1 MIRTLQQRFI
11 IFLLL
16 PITLILTGAGFLGF
30 FYARNSM
37 LNQWREAS
45 ILKLERAA
53 HHIDMRLMAPF
64 GWIEMFQ
71 KTGDQHNAASLQGWL
86 VQQLEGTEGVT
97 HVDLDWMGSDY
108 PGRRMMERGRRSE
121 GRGMMSFHMARIAE
135 VTPPIMD
142 AMTGEETISI
152 ISNLEDENR
161 NIIGKL
167 QVNMSFEYLLR
178 GVKETGW
185 SQGDKVFLTD
195 NSGKLITQSEPG
207 GINRSQLGETKD
219 PLELAILKEMKKKP
233 FGTILGKGH
242 PPKQVAGFYKINQ
255 APWIIVMFAPGEE
268 ILAPIINFRFYY
280 AVFGITFILLILV
293 LIRIIG
299 GKVVGSVEKISDA
312 AGKVAKGEYDV
323 VLPIKTRDEIG
334 RLIDSFNTMVM
345 GLKERDYISNTF
357 GRYVDHEIAR
367 ELMRRPETGRMGGE
381 KRQVAILMSDL
392 RDFTPLAET
401 LSPDET
407 IKILNLYFSRMID
420 IIQKNKGI
428 IVDFFGDAL
437 LVFFDPMDKPVG
449 PVVFRAVKCAM
460 DMQNAMKQFNNGN
473 KTKNLPRLKMGIGIN
488 AGEVVV
494 GNIGSETRTKY
505 GIVGSPV
512 NITQRIQ
519 SQAGAGEVIISQPV
533 YDYVAEHVRII
544 RSFETKLKGIEEGI
558 ILNVI
563 EEMIN

>member
-1 MIRTLQQRFI
+1 
-11 IFLLL
+11 
-16 PITLILTGAGFLGF
+16 
-30 FYARNSM
+30 
-37 LNQWREAS
+37 
-45 ILKLERAA
+45 
-53 HHIDMRLMAPF
+53 MAPIV
-64 GWIEMFQ
+64 WIEMFQ
-71 KTGDQHNAASLQGWL
+71 KTGDQHNATSLQGWL
-86 VQQLEGTEGVT
+86 IQQLEETGGVT
-97 HVDLDWMGSDY
+97 YVDLEWIGGDY
-108 PGRRMMERGRRSE
+108 SARRMMERDRRSE

-135 VTPPIMD
+135 VTPPLMD
-142 AMTGEETISI
+142 AVTGEETISI

-178 GVKETGW
+178 GIKEIGW

-207 GINRSQLGETKD
+207 GTNRSQLGGKKD
-219 PLELAILKEMKKKP
+219 PLELAILKEMKKKYS
-233 FGTILGKGH
+233 GTILGKGH

-255 APWIIVMFAPGEE
+255 APWTIVMFAPGKE

-280 AVFGITFILLILV
+280 AVFGITFVLLILV
-293 LIRIIG
+293 LVRIIG

-312 AGKVAKGEYDV
+312 AGKVAKGDYDV
-323 VLPIKTRDEIG
+323 TLPIKTKDEIG
-334 RLIDSFNTMVM
+334 HLIDSFNTMVR

-357 GRYVDHEIAR
+357 GRYVDQEIAK
-367 ELMRRPETGRMGGE
+367 ELMRRPEAGRMGGE
-381 KRQVAILMSDL
+381 KREVAILMSDL

-437 LVFFDPMDKPVG
+437 LVFFDPMDKPVE
-449 PVVFRAVKCAM
+449 PLVFRAVECAL
-460 DMQNAMKQFNNGN
+460 QVQGAIKTFNSEGE
-473 KTKNLPRLKMGIGIN
+473 TKNLSQLKMGIGIN

-494 GNIGSETRTKY
+494 GNIGSETRAKY

-519 SQAGAGEVIISQPV
+519 SNADDGEIIISQSV
-533 YDYVAEHVRII
+533 YDYVAEHFRIK

-558 ILNVI
+558 TLYVI
-563 EEMIN
+563 EETIN